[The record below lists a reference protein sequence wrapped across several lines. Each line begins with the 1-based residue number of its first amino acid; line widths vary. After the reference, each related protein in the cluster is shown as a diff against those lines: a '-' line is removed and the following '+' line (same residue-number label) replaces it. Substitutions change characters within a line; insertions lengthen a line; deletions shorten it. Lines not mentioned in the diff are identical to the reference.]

1 MVDLNALIPADSGLQ
16 VQYPTWIDEKGVISA
31 QGVLRAGPSTG
42 DTRALLLI
50 PVGACDP
57 RELSA
62 AIKALSARAP
72 AAQAAGGAA
81 QPVSLR
87 ERNGRIDPRWLR
99 PLSPAQLR
107 SRVQQPSD

>member
-16 VQYPTWIDEKGVISA
+16 VQYPTWIDEEGVISA
-31 QGVLRAGPSTG
+31 QGVLTAGASTG

-57 RELSA
+57 AELSA
-62 AIKALSARAP
+62 AVKALSARTP
-72 AAQAAGGAA
+72 AAVPAGVTAE
-81 QPVSLR
+81 PVSLR
-87 ERNGRIDPRWLR
+87 DPNGRIDPRWLR

-107 SRVQQPSD
+107 SMVQQPTD